1 MYQISDEY
9 RAKMLDQVQTHRLKG
24 TLNGNISFT
33 DSDVIGVSY
42 KNQCSDKK
50 VNVGSVYVG
59 VLKLTFLQDFL
70 NRGSYDK
77 KTITISDGM
86 YLGLDENDDPV
97 WEDIPVGTFYIADAV
112 WTAENMI
119 SITAYDCLSL
129 MDKTLEID
137 TSAGTVYSFCKYIE
151 TKTGATFGMTQEE
164 CAVLPNGTE
173 MISVYEDNDL
183 ETYRDL
189 LSALAQM
196 VGGFAYAD
204 KDGTWKLRTFG
215 NTSEVDIPKNR
226 RMSGAKYS
234 DYTTLYDAVS
244 YVEKATGMLRVV
256 GDATGIIMKLGANPF
271 LQYGSAN
278 AIERRALNIV
288 NAIKQMTY
296 TPYSAGLLPAFV
308 ALDLGDVI
316 SFESDYAEETTS
328 GAIMVLAWT
337 YNRSLKVQCYGDN
350 PAIQSAQ
357 SKTDKDLSGLMR
369 ETVNN
374 EVTYFTYSNVE
385 AITIEPEQ
393 EVSVAHLAFTS
404 AQTTTVKI
412 NHEFIFDMLSDL
424 ALDGSYEIRYYL
436 DEQLISYKPYERV
449 GAISQLTSGDLTDV
463 SICRDFFYI
472 LKNVEPNN
480 RHTWDV
486 RIISHNIDSMT
497 IDADHARVV
506 IEGQRLYGEEYW
518 GGFLEAKDY
527 LTIIPFGALG
537 FVSMSDSASV
547 DLFTNLDKSVTETF
561 DLEMLSGLSVLSMSD
576 NVTVTK
582 IGGFYFATEDGNYI
596 TMENTDNAIITE

>member
-412 NHEFIFDMLSDL
+412 NHEFIFDMR
-424 ALDGSYEIRYYL
+424 LD
-436 DEQLISYKPYERV
+436 
-449 GAISQLTSGDLTDV
+449 
-463 SICRDFFYI
+463 
-472 LKNVEPNN
+472 
-480 RHTWDV
+480 
-486 RIISHNIDSMT
+486 
-497 IDADHARVV
+497 
-506 IEGQRLYGEEYW
+506 
-518 GGFLEAKDY
+518 
-527 LTIIPFGALG
+527 
-537 FVSMSDSASV
+537 
-547 DLFTNLDKSVTETF
+547 
-561 DLEMLSGLSVLSMSD
+561 VL
-576 NVTVTK
+576 
-582 IGGFYFATEDGNYI
+582 
-596 TMENTDNAIITE
+596 